1 MLYSAE
7 MSGPLV
13 TVVTPSYNQGQF
25 IRATIESVLSQDYP
39 QVEYIIMDGASN
51 DETASVVKDY
61 ASRLTF
67 ISEKDRGQSH
77 AINKGFRMARGS
89 ILSWLNSD
97 DTILPGSI
105 QKAVAAFGRAPEAG
119 AVYGEGYQMN
129 REGEIVSR
137 FPHTEPPNLWKLVYL
152 SDYILQQ
159 TVYFRKAVLDDVGY
173 LDEDLHYTMDWD
185 LLIRIALKY
194 PLEYIPEYLGCLRE
208 YPEAKSFS
216 GGLRRAREIR
226 EMLRRHTGM
235 RFPPGAVVYGL
246 DTYTNIWCEGVERR
260 VGSISQPLS
269 RKLQSVIRTAM
280 GLVIGRTVYH
290 SQGLYGDGCASRIA
304 HYVLPPGE
312 GPIVIEGHVPGRAA
326 RLGLQRIRV
335 DVEGRC
341 LGKFTLRGGDFR
353 VAVEVPQALQGHA
366 LRLAFRNRQ
375 WMVPARFRIRGD
387 RRRISFRLKGIR
399 RDPELG
405 CSLASE
411 TAAGNGSASG
421 PNGPGMA
428 YFASEHYR
436 LHNRA
441 RLDHL
446 ASLGLPIAGRVIE
459 VGSGPGDHTGFY
471 LERGCT
477 VVATDAREECLRQ
490 LQSRFPKV
498 ETHCVDMDDP
508 RPLSE
513 LGKFDIVHCYGL
525 LYHLRSPESAIAALS
540 SICKHLLLLETCV
553 SPEADARCPH
563 VIESRDD
570 FTQSSSGVGCRPT
583 RTWIFETVKRYFP
596 FVYQTRTQPDH
607 PEFPTDWTDLPAD
620 NRLRRIVLVAS
631 TRKCESP
638 LLSPE
643 LLEHQVRWRG

>member
-1 MLYSAE
+1 

-13 TVVTPSYNQGQF
+13 TVVTPSYNQGRF

-39 QVEYIIMDGASN
+39 HVEYIIMDGAST

-77 AINKGFRMARGS
+77 AINKGFRMARGN
-89 ILSWLNSD
+89 IVSWLNSD
-97 DTILPGSI
+97 DTILPGSM
-105 QKAVAAFGRAPEAG
+105 QKAVAAFGRNPQAG

-129 REGEIVSR
+129 REGDIVSR

-159 TVYFRKAVLDDVGY
+159 ALYFRKDVLDDVGY

-216 GGLRRAREIR
+216 GGVRRAREIR
-226 EMLRRHTGM
+226 DMLRRHTGM
-235 RFPPGAVVYGL
+235 RFAPGAVVYGL
-246 DTYTNIWCEGVERR
+246 DTYATMWCEKVERR
-260 VGSISQPLS
+260 FGSNWKPLS
-269 RKLQSVIRTAM
+269 QKLQSVIRTAA
-280 GLVIGRTVYH
+280 GLVIGHTVYH
-290 SQGLYGDGCASRIA
+290 SQGLYSDGCAKRVV

-312 GPIVIEGHVPGRAA
+312 GSIAIEGHVPGRAA
-326 RLGLQRIRV
+326 RFGLQRIRV
-335 DVEGRC
+335 DANGRT

-353 VAVEVPQALQGHA
+353 LSVDVPEDLQGRSLCLGIHS
-366 LRLAFRNRQ
+366 LQ

-387 RRRISFRLKGIR
+387 RRRVSLRLRGIHW
-399 RDPELG
+399 DPNPMRSPDG
-405 CSLASE
+405 NP
-411 TAAGNGSASG
+411 AGANGAG
-421 PNGPGMA
+421 PVSPQGPGMLH
-428 YFASEHYR
+428 FASEHYQI
-436 LHNRA
+436 HNRA
-441 RLDHL
+441 RLAHL
-446 ASLGLPIAGRVIE
+446 ASLELPISGRVLE

-477 VVATDAREECLRQ
+477 VVATDARVECLRE
-490 LQSRFPKV
+490 LQSRFPGV

-508 RPLSE
+508 RPLYE
-513 LGKFDIVHCYGL
+513 LGKFDVVHCYGL
-525 LYHLRSPESAIAALS
+525 LYHLRSPETAISALS
-540 SICKHLLLLETCV
+540 RVCNHLLLLETCV
-553 SPEADARCPH
+553 SPEGGAQCTH
-563 VIESRDD
+563 VDESRDD
-570 FTQSSSGVGCRPT
+570 YTQSSSGVGCRPT
-583 RTWIFETVKRYFP
+583 RTWVFETLKRYFP

-607 PEFPTDWTDLPAD
+607 PEFPTAWTDLSGGPD
-620 NRLRRIVLVAS
+620 LKRIVLVAS
-631 TRKCESP
+631 KRSCDSP

-643 LLEHQVRWRG
+643 LLQDQERCRA